1 MALAAGHELDA
12 PPWQRVEATL
22 MATSR
27 AIRRAYDK
35 RLDPLGLNLTE
46 ASILAYV
53 NQHGAIT
60 QTRLAR
66 HLGVGRASM
75 GAAIDVLHRT
85 KALDH
90 KAIRD
95 AIAETQLATIV
106 GPVNWKTGP
115 VKNVSKTPLV
125 GGQWQK
131 SGAGLDLT
139 VTSNKQAPQVPLG
152 GSMKSLV

>member
-35 RLDPLGLNLTE
+35 RVDPLGLNLTE

-53 NQHGAIT
+53 NEHGAIT

-75 GAAIDVLHRT
+75 GAAIDVLHRRDLLT
-85 KALDH
+85 RSPDPSDRRVWLVGLSPEGRRLAGAVEAVDLDLR
-90 KAIRD
+90 AELRD
-95 AIAETQLATIV
+95 GVPHRDRQQLAHT
-106 GPVNWKTGP
+106 
-115 VKNVSKTPLV
+115 LV
-125 GGQWQK
+125 R
-131 SGAGLDLT
+131 L
-139 VTSNKQAPQVPLG
+139 QANLSRVLEE
-152 GSMKSLV
+152 

>member
-27 AIRRAYDK
+27 AIRRADDK

-53 NQHGAIT
+53 NEHGAIT

-66 HLGVGRASM
+66 HLGVGRPRWGRPS
-75 GAAIDVLHRT
+75 T
-85 KALDH
+85 CS
-90 KAIRD
+90 
-95 AIAETQLATIV
+95 
-106 GPVNWKTGP
+106 TG
-115 VKNVSKTPLV
+115 
-125 GGQWQK
+125 
-131 SGAGLDLT
+131 
-139 VTSNKQAPQVPLG
+139 VTC
-152 GSMKSLV
+152 